1 MVEKNARERSVGW
14 WRTTLT
20 GPSTS
25 EGLRLPSSRSSWARC
40 LWVVVPLQPEVVLRD
55 QLLPGL
61 RPSEVEVREPA
72 LQVEVGL
79 DEGLPGLPALDLHLL
94 YVERG
99 VDGLGP
105 VGAEDP
111 APVGDDGLG

>member
-1 MVEKNARERSVGW
+1 MVTHHPHGAQHLRGAAPTVIPVLVGAVP
-14 WRTTLT
+14 L
-20 GPSTS
+20 G
-25 EGLRLPSSRSSWARC
+25 
-40 LWVVVPLQPEVVLRD
+40 VVPLQPEVVLRD

-61 RPSEVEVREPA
+61 RPSEVEVHEPA